1 MHLRRR
7 VAKRTSLAAIME
19 AIPLTPPWT
28 VAEFIGWL
36 SDYKGKEV
44 TITQRSSTASRI
56 LKCGTLYV
64 MEDGLTIMYNPEH
77 SERHQRQQI
86 FHEIAHVLCDHRGT
100 DIGSDI
106 YDVPAS
112 ALTDGIDPA
121 RVREMLHRDSFGTAT
136 EAEAELVGTQLAIL
150 SLGGITNDMNGR
162 LHRSAAL
169 IEFPHR

>member
-7 VAKRTSLAAIME
+7 VAKRTSLATIMDS
-19 AIPLTPPWT
+19 IPLTPPWT
-28 VAEFIGWL
+28 VDEFILWL
-36 SDYKGKEV
+36 SDFKGKEV
-44 TITQRSSTASRI
+44 TLSQRTSAASQI

-64 MEDGLTIMYNPEH
+64 MDDRLTIMYSPEH

-86 FHEIAHVLCDHRGT
+86 FHEIAHVLCDHRG
-100 DIGSDI
+100 SDV

-121 RVREMLHRDSFGTAT
+121 KVREMLHRGSFGTAT
-136 EAEAELVGTQLAIL
+136 EAEAELVGTHLAVL
-150 SLGGITNDMNGR
+150 SRGGITDDMDGR
-162 LHRSAAL
+162 LHRSASL

>member
-1 MHLRRR
+1 MQLRRR
-7 VAKRTSLAAIME
+7 VAKQTSLAIIMD

-28 VAEFIGWL
+28 VDEFILWL
-36 SDYKGKEV
+36 SGHKGKEV
-44 TITQRSSTASRI
+44 TLAQRSPTASRI

-64 MEDGLTIMYNPEH
+64 MEHGLTIMYSPEH

-86 FHEIAHVLCDHRGT
+86 FHEIAHVLCDHRG
-100 DIGSDI
+100 SDI

-121 RVREMLHRDSFGTAT
+121 KVREMLHRGSFGTAT
-136 EAEAELVGTQLAIL
+136 EAEAELVGTQLAVL
-150 SLGGITNDMNGR
+150 SRGGITNDLNGR